1 MRRKA
6 GMTGRSYR
14 ISELAAAV
22 GATPRAIRHYEQ
34 QGLLAPARIGAVR
47 VYSDRDRRRLQ
58 LILKGV
64 RVGFSLAG
72 LREMLDTRDLKGDAS
87 CQRLTHAIEQFD
99 SRIGELERQRADIDS
114 MLVDLHE
121 GRAQIEIALSKRG
134 HKIASHAKRPKLI
147 GYGLQP
153 ADE

>member
-1 MRRKA
+1 
-6 GMTGRSYR
+6 MTGRFYR

-34 QGLLAPARIGAVR
+34 QGLLSPARNGAIR
-47 VYSDRDRRRLQ
+47 IYSDRDRRRLQ

-64 RVGFSLAG
+64 RVGFSLAD
-72 LREMLDTRDLKGDAS
+72 LRAMLETRDLKGDAS
-87 CQRLTHAIEQFD
+87 SQRLAHAVEQFD
-99 SRIGELERQRADIDS
+99 SRIAALERQRADIDS
-114 MLVDLHE
+114 MLVDLRE
-121 GRAQIEIALSKRG
+121 GRAQIEIALAKRG
-134 HKIASHAKRPKLI
+134 HRIARPAARLKLI